1 MNRESI
7 SDKVFQFVIT
17 FFLCI
22 VAVITLVPLLTVL
35 AMSFSSKSAVDA
47 NMVSIWPV
55 GFTFASWK
63 CILTNSDLWRSFGI
77 TLVSAISGA
86 FLALL
91 FTSMMAY
98 PLSKKE
104 FKPGA
109 VIMLGVVITMIFKAP
124 IVPYFL
130 ALKSYGLYN
139 NLLVLVLPFVLSA
152 YNLAIMRTFFKQF
165 PVEIEEAAMI
175 EGCGPFR
182 LLFKVV
188 LPSSSAVLATL
199 GLFYAVAI
207 WNQFQTPLMFIQD
220 VKLFPLQL
228 KIRQLIDDDNQL
240 ISISPLLANTNYN
253 IRTLRT
259 ATVVFAIAPIIAV
272 YPYLQKYFSKGAM
285 LGSVKG

>member
-1 MNRESI
+1 
-7 SDKVFQFVIT
+7 
-17 FFLCI
+17 
-22 VAVITLVPLLTVL
+22 
-35 AMSFSSKSAVDA
+35 
-47 NMVSIWPV
+47 
-55 GFTFASWK
+55 
-63 CILTNSDLWRSFGI
+63 
-77 TLVSAISGA
+77 
-86 FLALL
+86 
-91 FTSMMAY
+91 
-98 PLSKKE
+98 
-104 FKPGA
+104 
-109 VIMLGVVITMIFKAP
+109 
-124 IVPYFL
+124 
-130 ALKSYGLYN
+130 
-139 NLLVLVLPFVLSA
+139 
-152 YNLAIMRTFFKQF
+152 
-165 PVEIEEAAMI
+165 MI